1 MFIAK
6 SMRFVVVAS
15 FALSLAACQT
25 TGDRNRFG
33 SSGPAG
39 SATSADY
46 PMTSAEKQLA
56 EDNQIYNETIFGGA
70 ATGAVAGALL
80 GALVGFATGD
90 ARNAA
95 IYAGVGAVG
104 GGLVGGLD
112 GYMVAKKQE
121 AARAKVREIQLV
133 TRDVEAENDRIA
145 KSIANMD
152 LVIAQTRSSL
162 EQGRKDF
169 KSGKINAVQA
179 KKTEDRAKR
188 NLTAVDGLISGMET
202 RNKEYTDVSK
212 QLKAQ
217 GENTAQLDKQIADAR
232 TQIER
237 KKKERDLLAQDLEQ
251 GRIG

>member
-6 SMRFVVVAS
+6 SMRVVVVAS

-33 SSGPAG
+33 SNGPAG

-56 EDNQIYNETIFGGA
+56 EDNQIYNETIF
-70 ATGAVAGALL
+70 
-80 GALVGFATGD
+80 
-90 ARNAA
+90 
-95 IYAGVGAVG
+95 

-152 LVIAQTRSSL
+152 LVIGQTRTSL

-169 KSGKINAVQA
+169 KNGKINAVQA